1 MRGNLVLLSA
11 IINKANQEVFKK
23 LLTDRTLLA
32 FVVYV
37 SPYILQ

>member
-1 MRGNLVLLSA
+1 M
-11 IINKANQEVFKK
+11 FKK